1 MSDVMELVRDK
12 KKVAEPTISFFKLLY
27 EQKSIEIL
35 ERKLKLQSDILDKAV
50 NRQLFYTKLY
60 KEYLEIK

>member
-27 EQKSIEIL
+27 EQLKDKDWTEEINRIEADNDKMEKS
-35 ERKLKLQSDILDKAV
+35 LKKINDLTID
-50 NRQLFYTKLY
+50 YG
-60 KEYLEIK
+60 